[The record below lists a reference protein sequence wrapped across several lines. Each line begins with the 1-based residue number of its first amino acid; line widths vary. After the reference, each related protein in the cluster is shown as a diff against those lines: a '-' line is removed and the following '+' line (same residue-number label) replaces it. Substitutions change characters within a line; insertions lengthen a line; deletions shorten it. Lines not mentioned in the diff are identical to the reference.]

1 MTDPSR
7 ARAAADARSEAIAA
21 RAAAVS
27 RTRTER
33 GLHELVA
40 DVSSSPLYN
49 KDLAPTGIDHR
60 TWGTYHIA
68 SLWVGLSVCIPTY
81 MLASGLI
88 SGGMSW
94 SQAILTIALGNA
106 IVLAPMI
113 LNAHA
118 GTKYGV
124 PFPVLA
130 RAAFGPIGSNVPAL
144 LRAVVACGWF
154 GIQTWIG
161 GAAIHAML
169 KIIAPGWEP
178 PGAEWIAFAAFWLLN
193 IAICV
198 RGPESIKALEALSAP
213 FLIVVGLGLL
223 WWAVNAAGG
232 FGPILSQPSRFTTT
246 ADFLRFFVPSL
257 TAMVGYWATLALN
270 IPDFTRFAKGQRE
283 QMLGQALGLP
293 TTMTLYAFIGVVVTS
308 ATVVIFG
315 ETIWDPVALLARF
328 SDPIVAF
335 VSLVALAIA
344 TLTTNIAANV
354 VSPANDLANVWP
366 RKIDFAR
373 GSIITGVIGVLM
385 MPWKLLE
392 DFGAYIFGWL
402 IGYSG
407 FLGTIAGVLIADYYI
422 VRRRNLS
429 LYDLYVRGGIYE
441 YRGGVNG
448 LALVALGGGI
458 ATAFVGLVVPALR
471 FLYDYAWFVGF
482 LVAFALTLVL
492 ARRPS
497 WAATAATGA
506 AAEPAGSAAGR

>member
-1 MTDPSR
+1 MAIPSQEKR
-7 ARAAADARSEAIAA
+7 GAAGAGAA
-21 RAAAVS
+21 RPAAT
-27 RTRTER
+27 TRVEN
-33 GLHELVA
+33 GLHELTA
-40 DVSSSPLYN
+40 DVSGSPLYN
-49 KDLAPTGIDHR
+49 KDLAPTGIRHR
-60 TWGTYHIA
+60 TWGTYNIA
-68 SLWVGLSVCIPTY
+68 SLWIGMSVCIPTY

-94 SQAILTIALGNA
+94 GQALFTIFLGNA
-106 IVLAPMI
+106 IVLVPMV

-130 RAAFGPIGSNVPAL
+130 RAAFGTIGSNVPAL
-144 LRAVVACGWF
+144 MRALVACGWF

-161 GAAIHAML
+161 GKACHEML
-169 KIIAPGWEP
+169 KIIMPAWEP
-178 PGAEWIAFAAFWLLN
+178 PGAEWIAFFAFWLLN

-198 RGPESIKALEALSAP
+198 KGPESIKVFEALSAP

-223 WWAVNAAGG
+223 WWAVDRAGG
-232 FGPILSQPSRFTTT
+232 LGPILSQPSKFATTGE
-246 ADFLRFFVPSL
+246 FIKVFIPSL

-270 IPDFTRFAKGQRE
+270 IPDFTRFAKGQKE

-293 TTMTLYAFIGVVVTS
+293 TTMTLYAFIGVAVTS

-315 ETIWDPVALLARF
+315 EAIWDPVVLLGKFAN
-328 SDPIVAF
+328 P
-335 VSLVALAIA
+335 LVALVALVSLAIA

-354 VSPANDLANVWP
+354 VSPANDFANLWP

-373 GSIITGVIGVLM
+373 GSIITGVIGIAM

-422 VRRRNLS
+422 VRKRNLS

-441 YRGGVNG
+441 YRGGVNPR
-448 LALVALGGGI
+448 ALVALASGI
-458 ATAFVGLVVPALR
+458 LVAFVGLVVRPLR

-482 LVAFALTLVL
+482 LVAFVMTLVL
-492 ARRPS
+492 ARR
-497 WAATAATGA
+497 A
-506 AAEPAGSAAGR
+506 AADVASDSGRAAV

>member
-1 MTDPSR
+1 LTRRKPLPDPSR
-7 ARAAADARSEAIAA
+7 APENR
-21 RAAAVS
+21 VS
-27 RTRTER
+27 PRTRTER
-33 GLHELVA
+33 GLTELVA

-60 TWGTYHIA
+60 TWGTYNIA

-94 SQAILTIALGNA
+94 KQAVFTIALGNA
-106 IVLAPMI
+106 IVLLPMV

-144 LRAVVACGWF
+144 LRAIVACGWF

-161 GAAIHAML
+161 GAATHEML
-169 KIIAPGWEP
+169 KIIVPGWAGLPGAPG
-178 PGAEWIAFAAFWLLN
+178 IAFMAFWLLN
-193 IAICV
+193 IWICV
-198 RGPESIKALEALSAP
+198 KGPESIKIFEAWSAP
-213 FLIVVGLGLL
+213 FLIIVGLGLL
-223 WWAVNAAGG
+223 WWAVKTAGG
-232 FGPILSQPSRFTTT
+232 FGPILSQPSKFTTT
-246 ADFLRFFVPSL
+246 GEFMKFFIPSL

-315 ETIWDPVALLARF
+315 EAIWDPVVLLAKF
-328 SDPIVAF
+328 KNPF
-335 VSLVALAIA
+335 VALIALISLWIA

-354 VSPANDLANVWP
+354 VSPANDFANLWP

-373 GSIITGVIGVLM
+373 GAIITGVIGIAM
-385 MPWKLLE
+385 MPWRLMS
-392 DFGAYIFGWL
+392 DFSAYIFGWL

-422 VRRRNLS
+422 VRKRRLS

-441 YRGGVNG
+441 YKGGVNP

-458 ATAFVGLVVPALR
+458 LVAFVGLIVPPFR

-482 LVAFALTLVL
+482 AVAFALTLVL
-492 ARRPS
+492 ARSRS
-497 WAATAATGA
+497 WSASC
-506 AAEPAGSAAGR
+506 EPAAPPSR